1 MKKTISYAMIF
12 SAIFMV
18 GCEQKEYQTPSER
31 GVSNSSTT
39 QTHVTAPNSQ
49 AYKSVSETAED
60 KELKDMVSKMK
71 EQDPSIVDA
80 YYSVD
85 DAGQKILNVVKEEAG
100 SVVDAAGNVVEQAT
114 SGGGLSTFMW
124 AMAGG
129 LTASALFNAFNKNK
143 GNMSAVSSQYR
154 PLETRRGSYSS
165 YQAQKQ
171 SAVSNYRSKFSPV
184 NANMNKNRNVMSPS
198 VNTSNRPTTTVTN
211 APTNKF
217 TPVTP
222 NSATGAPLS
231 KDAYRTQVVTKPK
244 SSETSYQ
251 SAKPAKKTSMFKRSG
266 SIFKKRR

>member
-31 GVSNSSTT
+31 GVSNSTTT
-39 QTHVTAPNSQ
+39 QTQTTAPNSQ
-49 AYKSVSETAED
+49 AYQAISETAED
-60 KELKDMVSKMK
+60 KELKDMVTKMK
-71 EQDPSIVDA
+71 AQDPSIVDA

-85 DAGQKILNVVKEEAG
+85 EAGQKVLNLVKEEA
-100 SVVDAAGNVVEQAT
+100 SAAVDAAGNAVESAT

-129 LTASALFNAFNKNK
+129 LTASALFNAFNNNK
-143 GNMSAVSSQYR
+143 GNMAAVNNQYR
-154 PLETRRGSYSS
+154 PMDTKRGTYSS

-184 NANMNKNRNVMSPS
+184 NGTNSNRNALAPAKAPV
-198 VNTSNRPTTTVTN
+198 RPTTSVTN

-222 NSATGAPLS
+222 NATTGAPLS

-244 SSETSYQ
+244 STDSSYQ
-251 SAKPAKKTSMFKRSG
+251 AAKPAKKTNMFKRSS

>member
-31 GVSNSSTT
+31 GVSNSTPT
-39 QTHVTAPNSQ
+39 QTQTTAPNSQ
-49 AYKSVSETAED
+49 AYQAVSETAED
-60 KELKDMVSKMK
+60 KELKDMVAKMK
-71 EQDPSIVDA
+71 AQDPSIVDA

-85 DAGQKILNVVKEEAG
+85 EAGQKVLNLVKEEAG

-114 SGGGLSTFMW
+114 SGSGLSTFMW

-143 GNMSAVSSQYR
+143 GNMAAVNSQYR
-154 PLETRRGSYSS
+154 PMDTKRGTYSS

-171 SAVSNYRSKFSPV
+171 SAVSNYRSKFTPV
-184 NANMNKNRNVMSPS
+184 NGMNSNRNALAPAKAPV
-198 VNTSNRPTTTVTN
+198 RPTTPVTN

-244 SSETSYQ
+244 TTSSSYQ
-251 SAKPAKKTSMFKRSG
+251 SAQPAKKTSMFKRSG

>member
-31 GVSNSSTT
+31 GVSNSTPT
-39 QTHVTAPNSQ
+39 QTHTTAPNSQ
-49 AYKSVSETAED
+49 AYQAVSETAED
-60 KELKDMVSKMK
+60 KELKDMVAKMK
-71 EQDPSIVDA
+71 AQDPSIVDA

-85 DAGQKILNVVKEEAG
+85 EAGQKILNLVKEEAG
-100 SVVDAAGNVVEQAT
+100 AAVDAAGNVVESAT
-114 SGGGLSTFMW
+114 SGSGLSTFMW

-129 LTASALFNAFNKNK
+129 LTASALFNAFSNNK
-143 GNMSAVSSQYR
+143 GNMAAVNNQYR
-154 PLETRRGSYSS
+154 PMDTKRGTYSS

-171 SAVSNYRSKFSPV
+171 SAVSNYRSKFTPV
-184 NANMNKNRNVMSPS
+184 NGMNSNRNALSPS
-198 VNTSNRPTTTVTN
+198 VNTATRPTTSVTN

-244 SSETSYQ
+244 SSDSTYQ
-251 SAKPAKKTSMFKRSG
+251 AAKPAKKTSMFKRSG

>member
-18 GCEQKEYQTPSER
+18 GCEQKEYQTPAER
-31 GVSNSSTT
+31 GVSNSTPT
-39 QTHVTAPNSQ
+39 QTHTTAPNSQ
-49 AYKSVSETAED
+49 TYQAVSETAED
-60 KELKDMVSKMK
+60 KELKDMVAKMK
-71 EQDPSIVDA
+71 AQDPSIVDA

-85 DAGQKILNVVKEEAG
+85 EAGQKILNLVKEEAG
-100 SVVDAAGNVVEQAT
+100 GAVDAAGNVVEQAT
-114 SGGGLSTFMW
+114 SGSGLSTFMW

-129 LTASALFNAFNKNK
+129 LTASALFNAFSNNK
-143 GNMSAVSSQYR
+143 GNMAAVNSQYR
-154 PLETRRGSYSS
+154 PMDTKRGTYSS

-231 KDAYRTQVVTKPK
+231 RDAYRTQVVTKPK
-244 SSETSYQ
+244 SSDSSYQ
-251 SAKPAKKTSMFKRSG
+251 AAKPTKKTSMFKRSG

>member
-18 GCEQKEYQTPSER
+18 GCEQKEYQTPTER
-31 GVSNSSTT
+31 GVSNSKPT
-39 QTHVTAPNSQ
+39 QTQTTSPNSQ
-49 AYKSVSETAED
+49 AYQAVSETAED
-60 KELKDMVSKMK
+60 KELKDMVAKMK
-71 EQDPSIVDA
+71 AQDPSIVDA

-85 DAGQKILNVVKEEAG
+85 EAGQKVLNLVKEEAG

-114 SGGGLSTFMW
+114 SGSGLSTFMW

-143 GNMSAVSSQYR
+143 GNMAAVNSQYR
-154 PLETRRGSYSS
+154 PMDTKRGTYSS

-171 SAVSNYRSKFSPV
+171 SAVSNYRSKFTPV
-184 NANMNKNRNVMSPS
+184 NGMNSNRNSLAPAKAPV
-198 VNTSNRPTTTVTN
+198 RPTTPVTN

-244 SSETSYQ
+244 TTSSSYQ
-251 SAKPAKKTSMFKRSG
+251 SAQPAKKTSMFKRSG

>member
-31 GVSNSSTT
+31 GVSTSPTT

-49 AYKSVSETAED
+49 AYQSVSETAED
-60 KELKDMVSKMK
+60 KELKDIVSKMK
-71 EQDPSIVDA
+71 AQDPSIVDA

-85 DAGQKILNVVKEEAG
+85 DAGQKILNVVKEGAG
-100 SVVDAAGNVVEQAT
+100 TVVDAAGNVVEQAT
-114 SGGGLSTFMW
+114 SGSGLSTFMW

-129 LTASALFNAFNKNK
+129 LTANAIFNAFSKNK
-143 GNMSAVSSQYR
+143 GNMSAVNSQYR
-154 PLETRRGSYSS
+154 PLETRRGTYSS
-165 YQAQKQ
+165 YQSQKQ
-171 SAVSNYRSKFSPV
+171 SAVSNYRSKFTPV
-184 NANMNKNRNVMSPS
+184 NGMNSNRNALAPAKAPV
-198 VNTSNRPTTTVTN
+198 RPTTPVTN

-222 NSATGAPLS
+222 NSVTGAPLS

-244 SSETSYQ
+244 TTSTSYQ
-251 SAKPAKKTSMFKRSG
+251 SAQPAKKTSMFKRSG

>member
-31 GVSNSSTT
+31 GVSHSTPT
-39 QTHVTAPNSQ
+39 QTQTTAPNSQ
-49 AYKSVSETAED
+49 AYQAVSETAED
-60 KELKDMVSKMK
+60 KELKDMVAKMK
-71 EQDPSIVDA
+71 AQDPSIVDA

-85 DAGQKILNVVKEEAG
+85 EAGQKVLNLVKEEAG

-114 SGGGLSTFMW
+114 SGSGLSTFMW

-143 GNMSAVSSQYR
+143 GNMAAVNSQYR
-154 PLETRRGSYSS
+154 PMDTKRGTYSS

-171 SAVSNYRSKFSPV
+171 SAVSNYRSKFTPV
-184 NANMNKNRNVMSPS
+184 NGMNSNRNALAPAKAPV
-198 VNTSNRPTTTVTN
+198 RPTTPVTN

-244 SSETSYQ
+244 TTSSSYQ
-251 SAKPAKKTSMFKRSG
+251 SAQPAKKTSMFKRSG